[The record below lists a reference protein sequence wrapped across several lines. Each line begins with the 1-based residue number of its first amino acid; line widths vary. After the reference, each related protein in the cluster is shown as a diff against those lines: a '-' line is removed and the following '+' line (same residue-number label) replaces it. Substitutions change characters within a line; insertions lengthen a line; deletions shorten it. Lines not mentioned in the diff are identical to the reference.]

1 MNNLNK
7 IEFETKLGRYNVH
20 KIKKDGTIYTDF
32 NFIMLD
38 NVIGAVIDSTWG
50 NYMSCGAT
58 NVKEIEK
65 NGISIVQICDLVF
78 VDLMQGINKIVPA
91 ISIPYPLG
99 DSITPKE
106 EQYELRSIDF
116 H

>member
-1 MNNLNK
+1 M
-7 IEFETKLGRYNVH
+7 GRYNVH

-32 NFIMLD
+32 NFIILD
-38 NVIGAVIDSTWG
+38 NVIGA
-50 NYMSCGAT
+50 T
-58 NVKEIEK
+58 NVREIER
-65 NGISIVQICDLVF
+65 NGISIVQKCDLVF

-106 EQYELRSIDF
+106 EQYELRSIYF

>member
-1 MNNLNK
+1 MNNT
-7 IEFETKLGRYNVH
+7 IELKSKLGRYNVH
-20 KIKKDGTIYTDF
+20 RVKKDEIICTDF
-32 NFIMLD
+32 NFTMLD
-38 NVIGAVIDSTWG
+38 NVISAVIDSTWG

-106 EQYELRSIDF
+106 EQYELRSVDF

>member
-1 MNNLNK
+1 MCN
-7 IEFETKLGRYNVH
+7 
-20 KIKKDGTIYTDF
+20 
-32 NFIMLD
+32 
-38 NVIGAVIDSTWG
+38 
-50 NYMSCGAT
+50 
-58 NVKEIEK
+58 
-65 NGISIVQICDLVF
+65 LVF

>member
-1 MNNLNK
+1 MNNT
-7 IEFETKLGRYNVH
+7 IELKSKLGRYNVH
-20 KIKKDGTIYTDF
+20 RVKKDEIICTDF
-32 NFIMLD
+32 NFTMLD
-38 NVIGAVIDSTWG
+38 NVISAVIDSTWG

-78 VDLMQGINKIVPA
+78 VDLIQGINKMLPA

-99 DSITPKE
+99 EFAILKE
-106 EQYELRSIDF
+106 EQYELRSMILR
-116 H
+116 